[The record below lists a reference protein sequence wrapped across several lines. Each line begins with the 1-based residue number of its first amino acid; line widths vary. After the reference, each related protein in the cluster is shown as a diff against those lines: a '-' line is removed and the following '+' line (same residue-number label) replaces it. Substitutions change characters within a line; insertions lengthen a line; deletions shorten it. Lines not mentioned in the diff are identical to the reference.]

1 MRICFNSE
9 MISLCL
15 LVVFYKYLRKRTMM
29 AKAFRKMNVKIL
41 CAATAGSGNLT
52 KICQLS

>member
-15 LVVFYKYLRKRTMM
+15 LVVFYKYLNECTMM
-29 AKAFRKMNVKIL
+29 AKAFEENE
-41 CAATAGSGNLT
+41 
-52 KICQLS
+52 CQNPV